1 MLDTGAVAVTASS
14 GLVLDDGRTDLSG
27 LIALADTAL
36 YRAKAEGRNRLVA
49 VPTPA
54 QGIRLSPPAPGACKL
69 GHICLVTSAAAHR
82 RGGQEHSQGNHARCN
97 DTISRGPGCW
107 SAC

>member
-1 MLDTGAVAVTASS
+1 MLAVTASI

-54 QGIRLSPPAPGACKL
+54 
-69 GHICLVTSAAAHR
+69 
-82 RGGQEHSQGNHARCN
+82 
-97 DTISRGPGCW
+97 
-107 SAC
+107 